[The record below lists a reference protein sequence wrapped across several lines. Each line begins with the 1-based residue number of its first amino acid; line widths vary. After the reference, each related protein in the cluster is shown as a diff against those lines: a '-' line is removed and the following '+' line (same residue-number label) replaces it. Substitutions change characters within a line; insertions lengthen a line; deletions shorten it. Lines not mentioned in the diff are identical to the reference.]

1 VTDEHDAPRPTAS
14 ASPIAGPAASA
25 PPIAGSRRRQRLVV
39 TAFCLVL
46 IAVVAVAITD
56 VSRSSSG
63 STPVAATSA
72 TDPVTAQAFARL
84 DAIRALLRRRSAA
97 VVHHNRAAFVST
109 VDPANHRFRRRQA
122 RMLTNLRRVHFAS
135 WSYETSGS
143 VALVPARA
151 RRRYHAPTWAFAD
164 VTLHYRIAGFD
175 QHPTALPQYPTFVE
189 RNGRWYLG
197 SLTDFTS
204 QNQVSSTDLWDYA
217 PVHVVHRRSVL
228 VLGPK
233 SQLPTMAG
241 IATSM
246 QAAIPRVDAVWGRGW
261 AQRVV
266 VLVPA
271 TQREMS
277 RITADNGN
285 LDQIAA
291 LTSSEF
297 GNIHGRDAPVGDR
310 VTINPSNWPT
320 LGTLGASIVL
330 THELTHVATRA
341 ATSLRTP
348 KWLSEGFADYV
359 GFRTSGVPVSL
370 AGAELAAAVHS
381 GQLSHHLPGDAAFRG
396 GSRRLPQAYESG
408 WMACRYIAGRYG
420 EHKLVRFYR
429 AVGHSGVA
437 GALRHLFGLSTR
449 RFTRRWRGFV
459 QAQLA

>member
-1 VTDEHDAPRPTAS
+1 
-14 ASPIAGPAASA
+14 
-25 PPIAGSRRRQRLVV
+25 VV
-39 TAFCLVL
+39 TAFCLL
-46 IAVVAVAITD
+46 LTAVVAVAITD

-63 STPVAATSA
+63 TPLGTPTSA
-72 TDPVTAQAFARL
+72 ADPVTAQAFARL

-97 VVHHNRAAFVST
+97 VVHHDRGAFLAT

-122 RMLTNLRRVHFAS
+122 RMLSNLRRVHFAS
-135 WSYETSGS
+135 WSYQTTGS

-197 SLTDFTS
+197 SLTDFTG
-204 QNQVSSTDLWDYA
+204 QHQVSSTDLWDYA
-217 PVHVVHRRSVL
+217 PVHVIHRRSVL

-233 SQLPTMAG
+233 SQLPTMAQ
-241 IATSM
+241 IATLM
-246 QAAIPRVDAVWGRGW
+246 QSAIPQVDAVWGRGW

-271 TQREMS
+271 TQQEMS
-277 RITADNGN
+277 RITAATGN

-297 GNIHGRDAPVGDR
+297 GNVHGRDAPVGDR

-341 ATSLRTP
+341 ATGVRTP

-359 GFRTSGVPVSL
+359 GFRSSGVPVSL
-370 AGAELAAAVHS
+370 AGAELASAVRS
-381 GQLSHHLPGDAAFRG
+381 GRLAHRLPGDAAFRG
-396 GSRRLPQAYESG
+396 GNGRLPQAYESG
-408 WMACRYIAGRYG
+408 WMACRYLAGRYG

-429 AVGHSGVA
+429 AVNHAGVA
-437 GALRHLFGLSTR
+437 GALHRLFGLSIR
-449 RFTRRWRGFV
+449 RFTERWRGFV
-459 QAQLA
+459 QSQLA

>member
-1 VTDEHDAPRPTAS
+1 VTDQSDAPRP
-14 ASPIAGPAASA
+14 AASA
-25 PPIAGSRRRQRLVV
+25 TPIAGSRSRQRFVV
-39 TAFCLVL
+39 VAFCLVL
-46 IAVVAVAITD
+46 VAVVAVAITD

-63 STPVAATSA
+63 STQATGAST
-72 TDPVTAQAFARL
+72 TDPVTAKAFARL
-84 DAIRALLRRRSAA
+84 DAIRGLLRRRSAA
-97 VVHHNRAAFVST
+97 VVHHDRAALLST
-109 VDPANHRFRRRQA
+109 VDPANHQFRRRQA
-122 RMLTNLRRVHFAS
+122 RMLANLRRVHFAS
-135 WSYETSGS
+135 WSYETTGS

-189 RNGRWYLG
+189 RQGRWYLG

-204 QNQVSSTDLWDYA
+204 QHQVSSTDLWDYA
-217 PVHVVHRRSVL
+217 PVHVIHRRSVL

-241 IATSM
+241 IATLM
-246 QAAIPRVDAVWGRGW
+246 QAAIPKVDAVWGRGW

-271 TQREMS
+271 TQHEMS
-277 RITADNGN
+277 RITADNGS

-291 LTSSEF
+291 LTSSEI

-310 VTINPSNWPT
+310 VTINPSNWPK

-341 ATSLRTP
+341 ATGLRTP

-359 GFRTSGVPVSL
+359 GFRDSGVPVSL
-370 AGAELAAAVHS
+370 AGAELATVARS
-381 GQLSHHLPGDAAFRG
+381 GQLAHHLPGDASFRG
-396 GSRRLPQAYESG
+396 GNQGLPQAYESG
-408 WMACRYIAGRYG
+408 WMACRYLADRHG

-429 AVGHSGVA
+429 TVNHAGVG
-437 GALRHLFGLSTR
+437 GALHRLFGLSTR
-449 RFTRRWRGFV
+449 RFTAGWRSFV
-459 QAQLA
+459 QSQLA